1 MNNGYYVYR
10 FKNKDGIIIY
20 VGRTVNLENRFKN
33 HEHLTIDVKTIE
45 YIECSSEADMVWKE
59 IYYINLYYNDLSM
72 NVTDVYLNGNITD
85 IGLNDKWRIYTSTIE
100 KNELTDEI
108 IIENYKKY
116 ILNSPNY
123 NYKSL
128 INILE
133 HNKMNL
139 IGDNQFALS
148 KHWFE
153 MHCDDELIKKL
164 KNNMLNFF
172 NNIAKGKSIDNMWT
186 TYWIYRDKLKGKGS
200 TKGFIS
206 VQYDN
211 INCVERRNL
220 AYLKN
225 NFYSLDQLK
234 NISIDQDTYA
244 LLDLLQFMFKSSLST
259 GNPINIYI
267 PSKRM
272 RSLLKKWISEQKYGD
287 DEVNHE
293 H

>member
-1 MNNGYYVYR
+1 
-10 FKNKDGIIIY
+10 
-20 VGRTVNLENRFKN
+20 
-33 HEHLTIDVKTIE
+33 
-45 YIECSSEADMVWKE
+45 MVWKE